1 MSTITQLSIFIN
13 NEPGAIANI
22 SKTLKEANINLK
34 AFNIAEGSGFGVL
47 RAIAENPADA
57 GSKLKKQNII
67 VKLTDV
73 IAVPMVDQPGSI
85 YEVSKVFGDAN
96 INIEYAYAYAGPK
109 GAAVFFRVDDT
120 SAAEAA
126 LSKAGMKTLTEKDI

>member
-22 SKTLKEANINLK
+22 SKTLKDAGINLK

-47 RAIAENPADA
+47 RAIAENPSDA
-57 GSKLKKQNII
+57 CAKLKKMNII
-67 VKLTDV
+67 VKQTDV
-73 IAVPMVDQPGSI
+73 IAVSMIDQPGSI
-85 YEVSKVFGDAN
+85 YEVSKVFGDAH

-120 SAAEAA
+120 AAAETA
-126 LSKAGMKTLTEKDI
+126 LSKAGMKTLSEKDI

>member
-13 NEPGAIANI
+13 NEPGSIANI
-22 SKTLKEANINLK
+22 SRTLKEANINLK
-34 AFNIAEGSGFGVL
+34 AFNIAESSGFGVF
-47 RAIAENPADA
+47 RAIADSPADA
-57 GSKLKKQNII
+57 CAKLRRLNII

-73 IAVPMVDQPGSI
+73 IAVPMDDHPGSI
-85 YEVSKVFGDAN
+85 YDVSKVFGDAD

-126 LSKAGMKTLTEKDI
+126 LSAAGMKTLSEDEI

>member
-13 NEPGAIANI
+13 NEPGSIANI
-22 SKTLKEANINLK
+22 SRTLKEANINLK
-34 AFNIAEGSGFGVL
+34 AFNVAESSGFGVF
-47 RAIAENPADA
+47 RAIADSPSEACA
-57 GSKLKKQNII
+57 RLKKLNII

-73 IAVPMVDQPGSI
+73 IAVPMDDHPGSI

-109 GAAVFFRVDDT
+109 GASVFFRVDNT
-120 SAAEAA
+120 AAAESA
-126 LSKAGMKTLTEKDI
+126 LSTAGMKTLSEEDI